1 VDSPES
7 LENIEYKWISEI
19 GEHCPRAKI
28 VLVALKCDLREEIDE
43 KDDSNTSSEATP
55 MMNSSDAANTNP
67 TSTTTTTS
75 AGMDPSRV
83 VTYNQGLEM
92 AKKIGA
98 LRYL

>member
-7 LENIEYKWISEI
+7 LENIEFKWINEI
-19 GEHCPRAKI
+19 QEHCPRAKI

-43 KDDSNTSSEATP
+43 KDDSSTEATP
-55 MMNSSDAANTNP
+55 MMGVSENTSTP
-67 TSTTTTTS
+67 ATSTTAQ
-75 AGMDPSRV
+75 AGMRPGSRV
-83 VTYNQGLEM
+83 VTYRQGLDM